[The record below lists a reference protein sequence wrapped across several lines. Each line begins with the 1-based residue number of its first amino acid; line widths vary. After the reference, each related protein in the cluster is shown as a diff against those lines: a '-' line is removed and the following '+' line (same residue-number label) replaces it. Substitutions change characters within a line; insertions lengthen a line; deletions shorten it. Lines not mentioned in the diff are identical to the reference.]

1 MPSGNP
7 VKRIRWRRVFLG
19 IFSLPLIWFLSL
31 AAEIYVY
38 SFQTHASPA
47 DAAIIL
53 GAEVRNRHPTP
64 VFEERIKH
72 SVNLYRTNQVDVI
85 IFTGG
90 IGEGDQLA
98 ESEVAKEYAIQA
110 GIPAEDIYC
119 ETSSKITY
127 ENLREAKK
135 VLEQQGLTKALI
147 VSDPLH
153 MKRAVTI
160 ARDLG
165 IDAYPSPTP
174 TSRYI
179 TWKSK
184 SGFLARETFF
194 YTTYLLRRPFMPK
207 P

>member
-1 MPSGNP
+1 MWN
-7 VKRIRWRRVFLG
+7 KR
-19 IFSLPLIWFLSL
+19 
-31 AAEIYVY
+31 
-38 SFQTHASPA
+38 
-47 DAAIIL
+47 
-53 GAEVRNRHPTP
+53 PTP

-72 SVNLYRTNQVDVI
+72 GVNLYQANQVDAI

-90 IGEGDQLA
+90 IGEGDRLA

-110 GIPAEDIYC
+110 DIPAEDVYC

-135 VLEQQGLTKALI
+135 VLDQQGLTKALI

-174 TSRYI
+174 TSRYV

-184 SGFLARETFF
+184 SGFLVREAFF
-194 YTTYLLRRPFMPK
+194 YATYLLKRPFMQP
-207 P
+207 

>member
-1 MPSGNP
+1 MSPKRP
-7 VKRIRWRRVFLG
+7 VKKIRWQRVFFG
-19 IFSLPLIWFLSL
+19 ILSILLIWILAL
-31 AAEIYVY
+31 AAEIYAY
-38 SFQTHASPA
+38 SSHTHTLPA
-47 DAAIIL
+47 DAAIVL
-53 GAEVRNRHPTP
+53 GTEVRNRRPTP

-72 SVNLYRTNQVDVI
+72 GVNLYKTGQVDVI

-98 ESEVAKEYAIQA
+98 ESEVAKEYAVQA
-110 GIPAEDIYC
+110 GIPAEDVYC

-127 ENLREAKK
+127 DNLKGAKK
-135 VLEQQGLTKALI
+135 ALDQQGLTTALI
-147 VSDPLH
+147 VSDPMH

-174 TSRYI
+174 TSRYV

-184 SGFLARETFF
+184 SRFLLRET
-194 YTTYLLRRPFMPK
+194 YSLAIYLLRGPFLPK

>member
-1 MPSGNP
+1 M
-7 VKRIRWRRVFLG
+7 RWRRAFFG
-19 IFSLPLIWFLSL
+19 ILSIPLIWFLAL
-31 AAEIYVY
+31 AAEIYAY
-38 SFQTHASPA
+38 SSQIHPLPA
-47 DAAIIL
+47 DAAIVL
-53 GAEVRNRHPTP
+53 GAEVRNKRPTP

-72 SVNLYRTNQVDVI
+72 GVNLYQTDQVDVI

-98 ESEVAKEYAIQA
+98 ESEVAKEYAVEA

-135 VLEQQGLTKALI
+135 VLDQQGLTTALI

-174 TSRYI
+174 TSRYV

-184 SGFLARETFF
+184 SRFLVREAFF
-194 YTTYLLRRPFMPK
+194 YATYLLRRPFMPK

>member
-1 MPSGNP
+1 MSPKHSA
-7 VKRIRWRRVFLG
+7 KKMRWRRAFFG
-19 IFSLPLIWFLSL
+19 ILSIPLIWFLAL
-31 AAEIYVY
+31 AAEIYAY
-38 SFQTHASPA
+38 SSQIHPLPA
-47 DAAIIL
+47 DAAIVL
-53 GAEVRNRHPTP
+53 GAEVRNKRPTP

-72 SVNLYRTNQVDVI
+72 GVNLYQTDQVDVI

-98 ESEVAKEYAIQA
+98 ESEVAKEYAVEA

-135 VLEQQGLTKALI
+135 VLDQQGLTTALI

-184 SGFLARETFF
+184 SRFLVREACF
-194 YTTYLLRRPFMPK
+194 YAIYLLRRSFVPK

>member
-1 MPSGNP
+1 MSSENP
-7 VKRIRWRRVFLG
+7 AKRIRWQRVFLG
-19 IFSLPLIWFLSL
+19 ILLLPLIWFLSL
-31 AAEIYVY
+31 AAEIYAY

-47 DAAIIL
+47 DAAIVL
-53 GAEVRNRHPTP
+53 GAEVRDSYPTP

-72 SVNLYRTNQVDVI
+72 GVNLYQTNRVDVI

-110 GIPAEDIYC
+110 GVPAEDIYC

-135 VLEQQGLTKALI
+135 VLEQHGLTKALI

-174 TSRYI
+174 TSRYV

-184 SGFLARETFF
+184 SGFLAREAFF
-194 YTTYLLRRPFMPK
+194 YATYLLRRPFMPK